1 MLLKTSFLKKQY
13 FLQFSDFS
21 FQVTLPTPETSTLNE
36 ASEAE
41 SKSTVIDPDETKNS
55 DDEADK
61 TIDDNT
67 EDDSAVWIRS
77 EKNHKEKKNWFFFLL
92 LFKTVLKKALLS
104 VWILALCWAGKIPKH
119 WFNGRKTT
127 FQVRKQL
134 WQN

>member
-1 MLLKTSFLKKQY
+1 MGFDENDFLTYFFALCLLDRLIDLGTAMIGYQFSQVCFEKMAFKKMLLKISFLKKQY

-67 EDDSAVWIRS
+67 EDDSAV
-77 EKNHKEKKNWFFFLL
+77 
-92 LFKTVLKKALLS
+92 
-104 VWILALCWAGKIPKH
+104 
-119 WFNGRKTT
+119 
-127 FQVRKQL
+127 
-134 WQN
+134 

>member
-1 MLLKTSFLKKQY
+1 MAFKKMLLKNLFKSSIDTIFW
-13 FLQFSDFS
+13 FF

-67 EDDSAVWIRS
+67 EDDSAVWI
-77 EKNHKEKKNWFFFLL
+77 EKKG
-92 LFKTVLKKALLS
+92 VKKS
-104 VWILALCWAGKIPKH
+104 
-119 WFNGRKTT
+119 
-127 FQVRKQL
+127 
-134 WQN
+134 